1 MEKKISIIIPCYNVQ
16 AQIDRCVNSL
26 VRQTIGVEAME
37 LIFVDDASEDG
48 TLKRL
53 AQWEKRFPESIMVI
67 ACEENGRQG
76 TARNIG
82 IQYASAPYIGY
93 VDADD
98 WIESQMY
105 QSLYEKAVKSGAQ
118 VTACLM
124 GRDYGDGNLC
134 DVKKYNGRKEELIII
149 ASEKQR
155 HEFLKTGIPGG
166 VVTRLY
172 RHDFLEEKQIRF
184 PEHLAYE
191 DNYFGAL
198 VSYAVESVYVVD
210 KVFYHYYYN
219 PESTV
224 SARNSMHQLDRL
236 EIELIKLDE
245 LRRRG
250 YEKEFREEI
259 YGSFLKLYYIN
270 SLHLIFTRFDELPY
284 EILETMRE
292 TVLEKFPD
300 YKDSLTYQRLSS
312 MEKGFLLSLETEMTQ
327 EKWRN
332 LASNYRYLIQN
343 KEKYR

>member
-98 WIESQMY
+98 WVELNMFQV
-105 QSLYEKAVKSGAQ
+105 LYEKAARYGVE
-118 VTACLM
+118 VTACRM
-124 GRDYGDGNLC
+124 GRDYGDGKLC
-134 DVKKYNGRKEELIII
+134 DIKPYHGEMEKLVKIDGVQK
-149 ASEKQR
+149 R
-155 HEFLKTGIPGG
+155 HEFLKAGLPGG
-166 VVTRLY
+166 VYTKLY
-172 RHDFLEEKQIRF
+172 QKSFLEKNQIIF
-184 PEHLAYE
+184 PQKLVYE

-236 EIELIKLDE
+236 EIELMKLDE

-332 LASNYRYLIQN
+332 LANNYRYLIQN